1 MKYLHNPESLQ
12 KDSEDTFFYLTS
24 KADMYKMPKQIPSR
38 LFGKYN
44 NDSYENSETLSD
56 SQIEE
61 LSLEKQLELEIADSL
76 QEFSVKS
83 LAAEENE
90 FRTLT
95 KEFQIFEST
104 GKRTP
109 NLQQLLD
116 VLCTPTST
124 QNERNFSTA
133 TKSLWIGIL
142 KSTVLSTMDGINLY
156 CTLRV
161 TKAVDS
167 YFRMPKEYSAILWT
181 QNLFVVIGVFH
192 IPCVPYEIFIRFTKW
207 QERFLSP

>member
-24 KADMYKMPKQIPSR
+24 KADMYKMAKQILSR
-38 LFGKYN
+38 LFGKYD
-44 NDSYENSETLSD
+44 NDSYENSEKLSD
-56 SQIEE
+56 SQNEE

-76 QEFSVKS
+76 REFSVKS
-83 LAAEENE
+83 LAAEENK
-90 FRTLT
+90 FRTPT

-116 VLCTPTST
+116 VLYTIKPTST

-133 TKSLWIGIL
+133 T
-142 KSTVLSTMDGINLY
+142 DF
-156 CTLRV
+156 V
-161 TKAVDS
+161 TK
-167 YFRMPKEYSAILWT
+167 K
-181 QNLFVVIGVFH
+181 
-192 IPCVPYEIFIRFTKW
+192 KK
-207 QERFLSP
+207 